1 MIQDKLFVLVLKSN
15 TKVNNRWKPLMSKT
29 KINTMVKKVMK
40 VKNKICTMVHHLKEK
55 KWKEWM
61 MKKSRKNMTKKKNKV
76 LNNNK

>member
-40 VKNKICTMVHHLKEK
+40 EKNKICTMVHHLKEK

-61 MKKSRKNMTKKKNKV
+61 MKKSRKNMTKKKKNK
-76 LNNNK
+76 LKNPN